1 MFSISNSKSNKVR
14 YITCIQPRPPWG
26 IGAPCWLTTSKKMAV
41 LVEGVSAQ
49 NFHATVPPMPIS
61 TSLTVASF
69 RFADT
74 QEPMALQAK
83 QLKNIKSRLY

>member
-1 MFSISNSKSNKVR
+1 
-14 YITCIQPRPPWG
+14 
-26 IGAPCWLTTSKKMAV
+26 MAV

-83 QLKNIKSRLY
+83 QLKNIKSRLYNRKKFIVPRLHQVGVAVAFFQ

>member
-1 MFSISNSKSNKVR
+1 
-14 YITCIQPRPPWG
+14 
-26 IGAPCWLTTSKKMAV
+26 MAV